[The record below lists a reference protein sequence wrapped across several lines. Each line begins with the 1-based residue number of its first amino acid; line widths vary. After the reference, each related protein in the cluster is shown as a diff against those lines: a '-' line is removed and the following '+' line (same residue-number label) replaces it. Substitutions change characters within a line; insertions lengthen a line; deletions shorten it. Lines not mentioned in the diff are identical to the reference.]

1 MKCYCD
7 ISHGGDGKSN
17 TPYTYHL
24 YICEFYL
31 DELEDY
37 SYEEFKRD
45 YEKMEEEKKARTKSL
60 TILKECIHKNNWVK

>member
-45 YEKMEEEKKARTKSL
+45 YEKMEEEKKSADEIFDHFAGMHTQK
-60 TILKECIHKNNWVK
+60 

>member
-7 ISHGGDGKSN
+7 VSHGGAGKIN

-31 DELEDY
+31 DEVNY

-45 YEKMEEEKKARTKSL
+45 YEKMESDKKSQYGIYKHFMSMHT
-60 TILKECIHKNNWVK
+60 NNKQK

>member
-45 YEKMEEEKKARTKSL
+45 YEKMEEEKKSAYEIFDHFEGMHTQK
-60 TILKECIHKNNWVK
+60 